1 MRNLVLLIAM
11 ALAAAAGWW
20 GGSWSGRT
28 AKEGLA
34 RAEKAGELLKAAHE
48 KESAALKAKV
58 DTLTADFDRDKQQLA
73 TDHARQTVALNATI
87 DGAKGAA
94 AAVALTR
101 KGTQDELARL
111 RAELAAAK
119 TPQEQQRLQVA
130 IKTQEQVETTQTTQ
144 IAGLQ
149 CIDVPVPTNVL
160 ANWRGVQP

>member
-34 RAEKAGELLKAAHE
+34 RAEKAGELLKAAHAQE
-48 KESAALKAKV
+48 QAALKAKV

-73 TDHARQTVALNATI
+73 ADHARQTGALNEVI
-87 DGAKGAA
+87 NSSKGQAI
-94 AAVALTR
+94 VINKER
-101 KGTQDELARL
+101 RGTQAELARL
-111 RAELAAAK
+111 QSALATAT
-119 TPQEQQRLQVA
+119 TPQEKQTLQTAIAAQQ
-130 IKTQEQVETTQTTQ
+130 QVETKQTTQ

-149 CIDVPVPTNVL
+149 CLDVPVPANVL

>member
-73 TDHARQTVALNATI
+73 ADHARQTGALNELI
-87 DGAKGAA
+87 KGSKNEV
-94 AAVALTR
+94 AVIGQAR
-101 KGTQDELARL
+101 KGTQAEMARL
-111 RAELAAAK
+111 QAALAAAA
-119 TPQEQQRLQVA
+119 TPQEKQTLQTAIAVQQ
-130 IKTQEQVETTQTTQ
+130 QVETKQTTQ

-149 CIDVPVPTNVL
+149 CLDVPIPTNVL

>member
-34 RAEKAGELLKAAHE
+34 RAEKAGELLKAEHE

-73 TDHARQTVALNATI
+73 TDHARQTGALNEVIKGSKSQVAVI
-87 DGAKGAA
+87 DQA
-94 AAVALTR
+94 R
-101 KGTQDELARL
+101 RGTQAELARL
-111 RAELAAAK
+111 QAALATAT
-119 TPQEQQRLQVA
+119 TPQEKQTLQTAIAAQQQAQTR
-130 IKTQEQVETTQTTQ
+130 QTTE

-149 CIDVPVPTNVL
+149 CLDVPVPTTVL
-160 ANWRGVQP
+160 ASWRGVQP